1 MRKVWIEAALN
12 GGWGRAMQPGIPVT
26 VEEIVAEGVACA
38 RAGATIIHI
47 HAYDG
52 GGQQTYDWQVY
63 ARIVEGIRKQID
75 VPIYPSYPALTTTGS
90 GNSTVA
96 NATAFASPIS
106 KRSPRAASG
115 RLRHHRPRQ
124 RQFQPDQSHVERRTG
139 QHLHEP

>member
-96 NATAFASPIS
+96 NAAVRFAHIEAL
-106 KRSPRAASG
+106 AARGLIDFAIIDPGSVNFS
-115 RLRHHRPRQ
+115 Q
-124 RQFQPDQSHVERRTG
+124 TKTTSNA
-139 QHLHEP
+139 EPAGTT